1 MAQFNWN
8 LRGTIPGPRWC
19 SFGCCFTLG
28 EIRYPSNSQ
37 ICFLHFHAMLKAK
50 VITQQRPDPAHH
62 KDIWPVWSLI
72 WEVEA
77 FPSIFWTP
85 KGGMVEPP
93 TWAHWAVALQAVMP
107 FPRAI
112 WGGGGHFNQTELCAA
127 TSRGSLEMTLP
138 NIQPLIWKDIQY
150 LYWGVL
156 GSLHLIEVEMN
167 KFSLQSKKGWRGKIF
182 DNLLFPIQAI
192 SETTDYEYCANKYL
206 CIIS

>member
-19 SFGCCFTLG
+19 SFECCFTLG

-112 WGGGGHFNQTELCAA
+112 WGGEFQPNWALCSHFQRFIRDDTAKYPA
-127 TSRGSLEMTLP
+127 P
-138 NIQPLIWKDIQY
+138 Y
-150 LYWGVL
+150 LKRY
-156 GSLHLIEVEMN
+156 S
-167 KFSLQSKKGWRGKIF
+167 IF
-182 DNLLFPIQAI
+182 ILRC
-192 SETTDYEYCANKYL
+192 TR
-206 CIIS
+206 